1 VIIQLETPLG
11 RSIFTTT
18 MANVSQP
25 SPVLDLEGL
34 GRMFYIASPSA
45 TSFPDLKAIPKSY
58 VDQAMPYF
66 FIMTLLEWAV
76 LAAKG
81 KMPRLNDGLF
91 SIVHGLIMT
100 LMEYLVKGVLFSAYL
115 YIHANYCLYRL
126 PWDSPLTWVIAAFA
140 IDFCYYW
147 VHRSAHEINVLW
159 AAHQVHHSSEDYNL
173 TTALRQSAFQGFG
186 SWPLYLP
193 MAFFVPPA
201 QAVIH
206 KELNLLYQFWIHT
219 ELVQSIGPLE
229 WVLNTASHHRV
240 HHGANRYCLDKN
252 YAGVLIIWDRMF
264 GTFEAERSDVKI
276 VYGLVDQPQFWNP
289 VWHQLHYYHN
299 VWKKACSMPD
309 WTSFVSAF
317 VKGPGWFP
325 GTPRLGD
332 ISFVPENPVRDKYD
346 PEHSSLLHMYTIPHF
361 LLAFL
366 AVEAVAQGNAGL
378 TQATSLLM
386 IGYILWTLT
395 NFGLLYEGNKS
406 AWPVELTRILITLAL
421 LPQVPGVASH
431 GPLTPNLLQGV
442 FVASGCL
449 AASASIARLFSKE
462 AKIAKME

>member
-1 VIIQLETPLG
+1 MMMAVMLMMMVMVMVVMMMM
-11 RSIFTTT
+11 T
-18 MANVSQP
+18 MVMM
-25 SPVLDLEGL
+25 VMVMVMMMMMLV
-34 GRMFYIASPSA
+34 MFYIASPSA
-45 TSFPDLKAIPKSY
+45 TSFPDLKALPKSY

-115 YIHANYCLYRL
+115 YIHANHCLYQL

-173 TTALRQSAFQGFG
+173 TTALRQSAFQSMG

-193 MAFFVPPA
+193 LAFFVPPA

-219 ELVQSIGPLE
+219 ELVESIGPFE

-264 GTFEAERSDVKI
+264 GGKLAPCRTGSPSCRLLLRA
-276 VYGLVDQPQFWNP
+276 LVG
-289 VWHQLHYYHN
+289 
-299 VWKKACSMPD
+299 S
-309 WTSFVSAF
+309 
-317 VKGPGWFP
+317 
-325 GTPRLGD
+325 
-332 ISFVPENPVRDKYD
+332 
-346 PEHSSLLHMYTIPHF
+346 
-361 LLAFL
+361 
-366 AVEAVAQGNAGL
+366 
-378 TQATSLLM
+378 QAHR
-386 IGYILWTLT
+386 G
-395 NFGLLYEGNKS
+395 
-406 AWPVELTRILITLAL
+406 R
-421 LPQVPGVASH
+421 
-431 GPLTPNLLQGV
+431 
-442 FVASGCL
+442 
-449 AASASIARLFSKE
+449 
-462 AKIAKME
+462 

>member
-1 VIIQLETPLG
+1 
-11 RSIFTTT
+11 

-66 FIMTLLEWAV
+66 FIMTLLEWVV

-100 LMEYLVKGVLFSAYL
+100 LMEYLAKGVLFSAYL
-115 YIHANYCLYRL
+115 YIHANHCLYRL
-126 PWDSPLTWVIAAFA
+126 PWDSPVTWVLAALG

-147 VHRSAHEINVLW
+147 VHRAHHEINVLW

-201 QAVIH
+201 QAIIH

-229 WVLNTASHHRV
+229 WVLNTASHHKV

-264 GTFEAERSDVKI
+264 GTFEAEKPDVKI

-289 VWHQLHYYHN
+289 VKHQVFYYGK
-299 VWKKACSMPD
+299 VWEKAQSMSN
-309 WTSFVSAF
+309 WTDFFSAF

-325 GTPRLGD
+325 GTERLGD
-332 ISFVPENPVRDKYD
+332 ITFVEENPVREKYG
-346 PEHSSLLHMYTIPHF
+346 PPVNPLLHLYTITHF
-361 LLAFL
+361 LLTFMASDFIVSSSDVLSPVAHILL
-366 AVEAVAQGNAGL
+366 AMYCIW
-378 TQATSLLM
+378 SLSN
-386 IGYILWTLT
+386 IGW
-395 NFGLLYEGNKS
+395 LYEAHWIS
-406 AWPVELTRILITLAL
+406 WPSEL
-421 LPQVPGVASH
+421 
-431 GPLTPNLLQGV
+431 
-442 FVASGCL
+442 
-449 AASASIARLFSKE
+449 ARK
-462 AKIAKME
+462 